1 MRQLCE
7 LLRVILVFLRACACM
22 RCQCATTLD
31 SSTLTSFCGRSAAVQ
46 RASAGATTCCVCVCG
61 VRVCTTHTHTTP
73 FSLSFSLSLS
83 QSISLTHGCN
93 TSAHSRELLLGV
105 LLLTHQ
111 SRDELLLASTL
122 YKHRVSIAPEFS
134 QKSLKRALIQ
144 P

>member
-1 MRQLCE
+1 MRAHACDSRFSARLCVHA
-7 LLRVILVFLRACACM
+7 LSVCDYSI
-22 RCQCATTLD
+22 D
-31 SSTLTSFCGRSAAVQ
+31 SSTLTSFCGRSAAVL

-111 SRDELLLASTL
+111 SRDELLLASTV